1 MSYTFGN
8 FVHISDGAENSIGQS
23 VPAMNRP
30 HYQTVNKRPPSL
42 AQTKKSATIDHRGR
56 RDEKVRGVIITSP
69 ADEEVSSSEI
79 PNAFYLSDASGI
91 AATRQISHRV
101 VASHRVGVVDLPQ
114 SEPNDTRGFT
124 RASVSHSA
132 DNLLSHAGAA
142 SDGFSSDEGEMV
154 GECFICYNAFDEDFP
169 DMTPR
174 NLRCGHAFCTGEE
187 EQSGA
192 VEMIRCMC
200 TVHNNIMSLDTSI
213 AVVKADSA
221 YCWFHNT
228 FNISR
233 ELINHRKCSA
243 YIGLQVACHKK
254 LWHLNVHARYL
265 TTLTCNPLG
274 LLQVTGECRIFCNI
288 KAKLSFSDF
297 MQSPD

>member
-233 ELINHRKCSA
+233 ELINQCLHRIAGCLSQKVMALERACT
-243 YIGLQVACHKK
+243 IFDDLNLQSSGPVASY
-254 LWHLNVHARYL
+254 WRVQN
-265 TTLTCNPLG
+265 
-274 LLQVTGECRIFCNI
+274 FCNI